1 MRATTPEFT
10 PGYGCLFTVELKTVE
25 ATQAFYNNVNV
36 HHGPHL
42 GAHLTL
48 ALPYAK
54 ALYGKQLDWAAERDL
69 RETQLRISVGLEKAE
84 DLVQTFKD
92 ALVFADAVKA
102 EESAVSVT

>member
-1 MRATTPEFT
+1 MPRTGKFVWIPS
-10 PGYGCLFTVELKTVE
+10 
-25 ATQAFYNNVNV
+25 
-36 HHGPHL
+36 H
-42 GAHLTL
+42 
-48 ALPYAK
+48 
-54 ALYGKQLDWAAERDL
+54 GKQLDWAAERDL